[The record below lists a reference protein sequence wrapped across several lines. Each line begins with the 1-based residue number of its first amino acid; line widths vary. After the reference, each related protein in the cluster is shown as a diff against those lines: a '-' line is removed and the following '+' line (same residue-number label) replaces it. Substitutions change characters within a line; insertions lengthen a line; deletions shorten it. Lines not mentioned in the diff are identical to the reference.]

1 MKEKDFLAMPEKER
15 KSRTL
20 DGIAYWASVHKPNTS
35 AVIKFKGVPAYMVS
49 LGLDEANM
57 KLAKEYGLDVKDA
70 DEFIPMPYVK
80 LQRKI
85 RPPKTEKD
93 VKIEV
98 VDSMQN
104 TIPPAILIGNG
115 SLVRCKFG
123 TRWSTGAKA
132 GVVADL
138 YKVQVRKLVEY
149 VSNGDKDLVKDE
161 TGFTIPNISAEDS
174 EIDFED

>member
-1 MKEKDFLAMPEKER
+1 MKQKDFMAMPEKER

-20 DGIAYWASVHKPNTS
+20 EGTAYWASLHKPNLS
-35 AVIKFKGVPAYMVS
+35 AVKKFNGVPAYMVT
-49 LGLDEANM
+49 LGLDETNEA
-57 KLAKEYGLDVKDA
+57 LARSYGLDVKPA
-70 DEFIPMPYVK
+70 DEYIPVPYVK

-85 RPPKTEKD
+85 RPPKTEQD
-93 VKIEV
+93 VKIDV

-104 TIPPAILIGNG
+104 RIPASILIGNG

-123 TRWSTGAKA
+123 TRWSTAPAG

-161 TGFTIPNISAEDS
+161 TGFIIPHISAEDS
-174 EIDFED
+174 EIDFDE

>member
-20 DGIAYWASVHKPNTS
+20 EGIAYWASVHKPNMS
-35 AVIKFKGVPAYMVS
+35 AVTKFKGVPAYMIS
-49 LGLDEANM
+49 LGLDEANI
-57 KLAKEYGLDVKDA
+57 KLAKEYGLTVKDA
-70 DEFIPMPYVK
+70 DEYIPMPYVK

-85 RPPKTEKD
+85 TPPKTEKD
-93 VKIEV
+93 VKLEV

-104 TIPPAILIGNG
+104 NIPASILIGNG

-123 TRWSTGAKA
+123 TRWANGANA
-132 GVVADL
+132 GVKADL

-149 VSNGDKDLVKDE
+149 VSNGDRDLVKDE
-161 TGFTIPNISAEDS
+161 TGFIIPNVSAEDS